1 VTRPPSI
8 GHHAPPAAESA
19 KMRRTYLLPLLLLAA
34 ASPPAAPAPASGAV
48 AFQVLDETDP
58 QEISEDTVIFIDG
71 HLVAHFVL
79 DHEHTTSTA
88 TINLPA
94 AAQYDYALCGRIT
107 IARPDGTPEQRIV
120 DGGATLKD
128 VNGHLFRALAA
139 GDFTIFYLADARQ
152 TDPTAAPPDVHHTN
166 ACSLPVS

>member
-1 VTRPPSI
+1 MRRWLLCVIPLLTAAT
-8 GHHAPPAAESA
+8 APPPGNGVS
-19 KMRRTYLLPLLLLAA
+19 
-34 ASPPAAPAPASGAV
+34 
-48 AFQVLDETDP
+48 FQVLDETAP

-79 DHEHTTSTA
+79 DDTHTSSTA

-94 AAQYDYALCGRIT
+94 APQYDYALCGRIT
-107 IARPDGTPEQRIV
+107 IRRPNGTSELRVV

-128 VNGHLFRALAA
+128 VNGRLFQALESN
-139 GDFTIFYLADARQ
+139 DFTVFYLAEAKQDAFN
-152 TDPTAAPPDVHHTN
+152 PPADVHHTN